1 MDSKILDFIR
11 QRKATF
17 FIGNGVSVIPP
28 SCLPSWW
35 QINHITLDSLA
46 NESYSLVPEVKQL
59 TSLIKKR
66 EEDGNLPPEFVAEV
80 ITNRMGSSYFDVL
93 QVLEG
98 DVLNQV
104 HLWLAT
110 LGKADMISAIV
121 TTNFD
126 TLIERAFEIVGVPL
140 RVFVDPQDY
149 ETINI
154 SENSIMAKEDPCMLL
169 KLHGTVNRPDTCID
183 TLVQRRRGLHPTIL
197 RALNYLGHQ
206 TFWVFL
212 GYSGADFEADA
223 NYLGIRTRVNNAP
236 GFAWLH
242 HPDVTPLPAV
252 TSLTELYGFE
262 RGIIEFGAL
271 PTWLND
277 IAKILP
283 LHILPP
289 PAYNLS
295 PETIQKIRAETV
307 MKIALNAQKWASERG
322 EAECALVLSEI
333 GVKAGYYADSKTVLL
348 KLLEGRHE
356 EKLDSFALGI
366 IYQELGNIASHFD
379 ENKDA
384 LAYYQE
390 AIVHYQ
396 HAKNIEGIFHSL
408 RTLYDLAN
416 VIYQTGD
423 INQAKNYYEEAIRL
437 SEQYG
442 QQRLRDTFR
451 LNYAS
456 KLFQL
461 ENYST
466 ALELY
471 TQTFE
476 SSKERKDYLQAGRS
490 TYYAGLTH
498 LRMKNQQGAINAIEN
513 AISIWQ
519 VLEEEPAQL
528 EDAQKLLQSL
538 KDN

>member
-11 QRKATF
+11 QRKVTF
-17 FIGNGVSVIPP
+17 FVGAGVSVIPP
-28 SCLPSWW
+28 TCLPSWW
-35 QINHITLDSLA
+35 QINQIVLDNLA

-66 EEDGNLPPEFVAEV
+66 EEDRKLPPEFVSEI
-80 ITNRMGSSYFDVL
+80 ITNRIDSAYFDVL

-98 DVLNQV
+98 DILNQV

-110 LGKADMISAIV
+110 LGKANMISAII

-126 TLIERAFEIVGVPL
+126 TLIERAFETVGVPL
-140 RVFVDPQDY
+140 HVFVDPQDY

-154 SENSIMAKEDPCMLL
+154 PENAAKARESPCMLL
-169 KLHGTVNRPDTCID
+169 KLHGTVTRPNTCIN
-183 TLVQRRRGLHPTIL
+183 TLAQRKHGLHPSIL
-197 RALNYLGHQ
+197 RALNYLSRQ

-212 GYSGADFEADA
+212 GYSGADLEADA
-223 NYLGIRTRVNNAP
+223 NYLGIQAQVNDAL
-236 GFAWLH
+236 GFVWLH
-242 HPDVTPLPAV
+242 PPNVTPLPAV
-252 TSLTELYGFE
+252 ASLTELYGSE
-262 RGIIEFGAL
+262 RGIIEFDVL

-295 PETIQKIRAETV
+295 PETIQKIRAETA
-307 MKIALNAQKWASERG
+307 MKIALNAYKWASEQG
-322 EAECALVLSEI
+322 GVKCALILSEI
-333 GVKAGYYADSKTVLL
+333 GVKAGYYADSRTVLL
-348 KLLEGRHE
+348 KLLEKRHE
-356 EKLDSFALGI
+356 EKLSSFALGI
-366 IYQELGNIASHFD
+366 MYQELGDIASHFD

-396 HAKNIEGIFHSL
+396 DAKNTEGIFHSL
-408 RTLYDLAN
+408 RNLYDVATA
-416 VIYQTGD
+416 IYQTGD
-423 INQAKNYYEEAIRL
+423 LNQAKNYYEQTIRL
-437 SEQYG
+437 SELYG
-442 QQRLRDTFR
+442 QQRLRDSFR

-456 KLFQL
+456 VLFQL

-476 SSKERKDYLQAGRS
+476 SSKERRDYLQAGIS

-519 VLEEEPAQL
+519 VLEEAPTQL

-538 KDN
+538 KDK